1 MIERRLCASDVHSR
15 AAARRPHWGTCRRP
29 PLSEWGHLMRK
40 LIGLVVLMVMPM
52 LAEAKGWKATGDMGT
67 ARFYQTATLLQDGTV
82 LVAGGHGDAGYLS
95 SAEVYDPA
103 SGNWSPTGAMTTVRG
118 GCHTATLLQ
127 SGKVLVT
134 GGAYDTGY
142 LERVG
147 LWRFTSVRDAL
158 VAFGCLARERPESP
172 RRARGLHH

>member
-1 MIERRLCASDVHSR
+1 
-15 AAARRPHWGTCRRP
+15 
-29 PLSEWGHLMRK
+29 
-40 LIGLVVLMVMPM
+40 
-52 LAEAKGWKATGDMGT
+52 MGT

-82 LVAGGHGDAGYLS
+82 LVAGGYGDAGYLS